1 MTTAVP
7 STALATIQPA
17 FSGPSCLPPT
27 VRRDRNHPLRANKTS
42 DPAANC
48 GQNTYERSHPAVDLT
63 TSPR

>member
-27 VRRDRNHPLRANKTS
+27 VRRDRNRPQRGRFARTKPQIQPLT
-42 DPAANC
+42 
-48 GQNTYERSHPAVDLT
+48 AVRTLT
-63 TSPR
+63 NEATRPSI